1 MPPVVALDL
10 TPIATLDLPVAP
22 EKLVSGTPRTG
33 LRSGHENEA
42 KGFYAGTWESEVGAW
57 RVAYDEEELCVLLV
71 GRVRLTEDG
80 GMPREFG
87 PGEAFVIPSGFSGVW
102 ETLEPLRKIYAI
114 AG

>member
-1 MPPVVALDL
+1 MPAIIALDL
-10 TPIATLDLPVAP
+10 SPIDTLDIAVAP
-22 EKLVSGTPRTG
+22 EKRVSGTPKTG
-33 LRSGHENEA
+33 LRSAHENEA

-57 RVAYDEEELCVLLV
+57 RVSYDEEELCVLLS

-80 GMPREFG
+80 GASREFG